1 MTFPKFKQTV
11 FLLLVV
17 VLLLAACGGGGGG
30 GGGGCEHLSCAPE
43 TNVME
48 KVSDLLEDAEDGI
61 IDEGESDLGD
71 AIIDVARALSD
82 DSE

>member
-17 VLLLAACGGGGGG
+17 VLLLAACGGGGG

>member
-1 MTFPKFKQTV
+1 MTFPKSKQTV
-11 FLLLVV
+11 FLLLLVT
-17 VLLLAACGGGGGG
+17 VLLLAACGG

-48 KVSDLLEDAEDGI
+48 KIDNMLEDAEDGI

-71 AIIDVARALSD
+71 AILYVARVLSNA
-82 DSE
+82 SE